1 MRGRPPLPIGGYG
14 KVTVKGEGKSWTAFC
29 RYRDLDG
36 VTRPVTAT
44 GSSRTGA
51 DQALKAKLKGRRVT
65 GVEAEI
71 TPDST
76 LEELA
81 EAWFATVDKNQS
93 TRDAYRHA
101 LDKHILPPLGR
112 LRLFEA
118 STSRLDAYLNRL
130 DGASVARRCRV
141 VLSLMFNLASR
152 YDAVPANPVAD
163 TRISAGASKAVA
175 ALSVDNVL
183 AFREHVLAWAG
194 QKANRARVAD
204 VVELFVATG
213 LRPGELLAVRFEDV
227 DLRARTLT
235 VSGTVK
241 RDSVNGLHRQ
251 AFPKSAAGVRVLT
264 LPDFAVSMLRRRKL
278 AASSG
283 LVFAN
288 RNGEPWE
295 PANFRRLWREVRGEE
310 WAHVEPRSFRKAV
323 ATLIERE
330 SGSIAASLQ
339 LGHSSDAVTRKHYIE
354 RNTLAPDATGVLG
367 RFAR

>member
-1 MRGRPPLPIGGYG
+1 MRGRPPLPVGGYG
-14 KVTVKGEGKSWTAFC
+14 KITVKGEGKAWTAFC

-36 VTRPVTAT
+36 VTRPVTASGT
-44 GSSRTGA
+44 SKTGA

-65 GVEAEI
+65 GVGSEI

-76 LEELA
+76 VAELA
-81 EAWFATVDKNQS
+81 AAWFATVDKNQS
-93 TRDAYRHA
+93 TRDVYWRV
-101 LDKHILPPLGR
+101 LEKHILPPLGR

-118 STSRLDAYLNRL
+118 STSRLDAFLNRL
-130 DGASVARRCRV
+130 GGATVPRQCRV

-163 TRISAGASKAVA
+163 TRISAAPAKPVA
-175 ALSVDNVL
+175 ALSVDEVL
-183 AFREHVLAWAG
+183 AFREHVVGWAALR
-194 QKANRARVAD
+194 ANRARVAD
-204 VVELFVATG
+204 VVELFIATG

-227 DLRARTLT
+227 DLRARTLA

-283 LVFAN
+283 LVFAS
-288 RNGEPWE
+288 RGGGPWE
-295 PANFRRLWREVRGEE
+295 PANFRRLWREVRGQE
-310 WAHVEPRSFRKAV
+310 WVHVEPRSFRKAV

-339 LGHSSDAVTRKHYIE
+339 LGHSSDAVTKKHYVA
-354 RNTLAPDATGVLG
+354 RNIVAPDASEVLG